1 MKAVFIAFDQAHYEK
16 ILDILEKRNCRGFT
30 TWETVQGRGTST
42 GEPHLGSHAWPSMA
56 SAIITMVDDD
66 RVAPLLESL
75 RSLDEAKPMLGLR
88 AWVLPVEQSI

>member
-1 MKAVFIAFDQAHYEK
+1 MTRLARV
-16 ILDILEKRNCRGFT
+16 LDGDMRELRRLHPT
-30 TWETVQGRGTST
+30 QQSV
-42 GEPHLGSHAWPSMA
+42 
-56 SAIITMVDDD
+56 DD